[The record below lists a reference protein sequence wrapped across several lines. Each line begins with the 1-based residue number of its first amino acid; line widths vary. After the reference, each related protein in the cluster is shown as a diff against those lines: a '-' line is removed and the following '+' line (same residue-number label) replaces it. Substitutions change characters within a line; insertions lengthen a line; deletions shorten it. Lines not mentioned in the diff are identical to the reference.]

1 MFLLN
6 VEFVNACRFRSRVFH
21 SRVFSNP
28 SVDTDEQSS
37 WKVPAFLPNIQN
49 VVTNSSC
56 WQCLYAMISLLYKQ
70 LLQYTLLKSFTV
82 QSAVLTECAQ
92 KFYTKLFVSAF
103 IFTKLSTKTL
113 LLLSVCV
120 SFEYQGLCRKTFLLL
135 FVNVQASLWT
145 ALATCSWCTAWREH
159 VTKTAAARRR
169 HSVGGGDGGAPND
182 VCCRRTIVVFCRLCT
197 SVSDGQY
204 HQAFSKTHNKAGS
217 VPEPGTNPP
226 IVIHITVNSRVV
238 CILDVYCIS
247 QIDKINHHA
256 VFLKSRPHRAEFHVY
271 SHVVYYQRITRW
283 IE

>member
-1 MFLLN
+1 MLWQILRADN
-6 VEFVNACRFRSRVFH
+6 VCTLWFRYFV
-21 SRVFSNP
+21 
-28 SVDTDEQSS
+28 Q
-37 WKVPAFLPNIQN
+37 
-49 VVTNSSC
+49 
-56 WQCLYAMISLLYKQ
+56 Q

-182 VCCRRTIVVFCRLCT
+182 VCCRRTIVVFLPLM
-197 SVSDGQY
+197 Y
-204 HQAFSKTHNKAGS
+204 
-217 VPEPGTNPP
+217 
-226 IVIHITVNSRVV
+226 V
-238 CILDVYCIS
+238 CLRRAIS
-247 QIDKINHHA
+247 PSI
-256 VFLKSRPHRAEFHVY
+256 F
-271 SHVVYYQRITRW
+271 
-283 IE
+283 